1 MSAVTAIDDALTRL
15 RARDLVVP
23 VGPLRDG
30 LADEGVGF
38 AALGGPL
45 EARWDQALV
54 ELDSCIRPLA
64 TGDGAAVLTEGPAY
78 PGTWI
83 ESTGSISTEVLA
95 RFAPLVARATS
106 EQFATYQRDDGLLP
120 YKVVDDGPGFF
131 QIQIVTPF
139 ARTVWNQY
147 RLGALRDGT
156 RDLGRLRR
164 MFDAMT
170 RMDAWLASF
179 RDTRGTGGVEAFGTF
194 DTGHDMSPRFW
205 FVPDRPLGDA
215 TRVDASNPLV
225 PLVAPDL
232 TANVAA
238 QRGYL
243 ALIAAELGED
253 PAPWR
258 AAAAASVEALFA
270 QCFDETDGIFYDR
283 DATGE
288 LRRVPSDVVLRVL
301 ECEIGDDAFFAAA
314 LERYLMHT
322 GKFLSHYGFTSL
334 ALDDPRFDADAGR
347 NSWGGPVNF
356 LSLIRAPHAFEY
368 HGRVA
373 ELTLTAAPVLA
384 AVALADRFPQC
395 LDPWSGAP
403 GFTDHYS
410 PSILWFLDAIERHA
424 GILPRPDGALWFSGM
439 APTRLEHGAS
449 ASAAAYTRT
458 VGGVRFEL
466 AADDSRVVVLRDGE
480 RLAEFP
486 RGWRLVTDRSGS
498 PVAVVGL
505 AAAPVSG
512 VLALA
517 DASHELTLAP
527 NEVVDLATGDRTA
540 PGFTPPRA

>member
-1 MSAVTAIDDALTRL
+1 VTDLDDVLTRL
-15 RARDLVVP
+15 RARDLAVP
-23 VGPLRDG
+23 AGPLREG
-30 LADEGVGF
+30 LLDEGVGF

-64 TGDGAAVLTEGPAY
+64 SGDGSPVLTEGPAY

-83 ESTGSISTEVLA
+83 ESTGSISTEVLT
-95 RFAPLVARATS
+95 RFAPEVARATS
-106 EQFATYQRDDGLLP
+106 EQFATYQRDDGLIP

-147 RLGALRDGT
+147 LLTGQDQGY
-156 RDLGRLRR
+156 LRR
-164 MFDAMT
+164 MYAAMT

-179 RDTRGTGGVEAFGTF
+179 RNTRGTGGVEAFGTF

-215 TRVDASNPLV
+215 TTVDPTNPLV
-225 PLVAPDL
+225 PFVAPDL

-238 QRGYL
+238 QRSYL
-243 ALIAAELGED
+243 ALIAAELGDD

-258 AAAAASVEALFA
+258 EAAAASVDALFA
-270 QCFDETDGIFYDR
+270 QCFDEADGIFYDR

-288 LRRVPSDVVLRVL
+288 LRRVQSDVLLRVL
-301 ECEIGDDAFFAAA
+301 ECEIGDDAFFADA

-356 LSLIRAPHAFEY
+356 LSLIRAPHPFEH

-373 ELTLTAAPVLA
+373 ELALTAAPVLA

-395 LDPWSGAP
+395 LDPWSGTA

-410 PSILWFLDAIERHA
+410 PAILWFLDAIERHA
-424 GILPRPDGALWFSGM
+424 GILPRPDGELWFSGM
-439 APTRLEHGAS
+439 SPTRLEHGAS
-449 ASAAAYTRT
+449 ASAVAYSR
-458 VGGVRFEL
+458 VVDGVRFEL
-466 AADDSRVVVLRDGE
+466 AADDSRVRVWRDG
-480 RLAEFP
+480 AQVADFP
-486 RGWRLVTDRSGS
+486 RGWRLITNRTGM
-498 PVAVVGL
+498 PTAVVGL
-505 AAAPVSG
+505 AAAPVTG
-512 VLALA
+512 TLTLG
-517 DASHELTLAP
+517 DATHQLTLAP
-527 NEVVDLATGDRTA
+527 NDVVDLATDARTA
-540 PGFTPPRA
+540 RGFTPPRA

>member
-1 MSAVTAIDDALTRL
+1 MIEDALARL
-15 RARDLVVP
+15 RARDLAVP

-30 LADEGVGF
+30 LLDEGVGF
-38 AALGGPL
+38 VALGGPL
-45 EARWDQALV
+45 QARWDQALV

-64 TGDGAAVLTEGPAY
+64 SGDGAPVLTEGPAY

-83 ESTGSISTEVLA
+83 ESTGSISTEVLT
-95 RFAPLVARATS
+95 RFAPRVARATS
-106 EQFATYQRDDGLLP
+106 EQFATYQRADGLIP

-147 RLGALRDGT
+147 LLTGRDQGY
-156 RDLGRLRR
+156 LRR
-164 MFDAMT
+164 MYAAMT

-179 RDTRGTGGVEAFGTF
+179 RNTRGTGGVEAFGTF

-215 TRVDASNPLV
+215 TTVDPTNPLV
-225 PLVAPDL
+225 PFVAPDL

-238 QRGYL
+238 QRSYL
-243 ALIAAELGED
+243 ALIAAELGDD
-253 PAPWR
+253 PVPWR
-258 AAAAASVEALFA
+258 EAAAASVDALFA
-270 QCFDETDGIFYDR
+270 QCFDEADGIFYDR

-288 LRRVPSDVVLRVL
+288 LRRVQSDVLLRVL

-356 LSLIRAPHAFEY
+356 LSLIRAPHPFEH

-373 ELTLTAAPVLA
+373 ELALTASPVLA

-395 LDPWSGAP
+395 LDPWSGTA

-424 GILPRPDGALWFSGM
+424 GILPRPDGELWFSGM
-439 APTRLEHGAS
+439 PPTRLEHGAS
-449 ASAAAYTRT
+449 ASAVAYSR
-458 VGGVRFEL
+458 VVDGVRFEL
-466 AADDSRVVVLRDGE
+466 AADDTSVRVWRDGA

-486 RGWRLVTDRSGS
+486 RGWRLITDRTGM
-498 PVAVVGL
+498 PTAVVGL
-505 AAAPVSG
+505 AAAPVTG
-512 VLALA
+512 TLTRG
-517 DASHELTLAP
+517 DATHQLTLAP
-527 NEVVDLATGDRTA
+527 NDVVDLATGARTSR
-540 PGFTPPRA
+540 GFTPPRA

>member
-1 MSAVTAIDDALTRL
+1 MIEDALARL
-15 RARDLVVP
+15 RARELAVSG
-23 VGPLRDG
+23 GPLRDG
-30 LADEGVGF
+30 LVAEGVGF

-54 ELDSCIRPLA
+54 ELDSCIRPLSS
-64 TGDGAAVLTEGPAY
+64 GDGSPVLTEGPAY

-83 ESTGSISTEVLA
+83 ESTGSISTEVLT
-95 RFAPLVARATS
+95 RFAPRVARATS
-106 EQFATYQRDDGLLP
+106 EQFATHQRDDGLIP

-139 ARTVWNQY
+139 ARTVWNHY
-147 RLGALRDGT
+147 RMTGRDRGY
-156 RDLGRLRR
+156 LAR
-164 MFDAMT
+164 MFAAMT
-170 RMDAWLASF
+170 RMDAWLATF

-215 TRVDASNPLV
+215 TRVDPTNPLV
-225 PLVAPDL
+225 PFVAPDL

-238 QRGYL
+238 QRNYL
-243 ALIAAELGED
+243 ALIAAELGDD

-258 AAAAASVEALFA
+258 AAAAASADALFA
-270 QCFDETDGIFYDR
+270 QCFDTADGIFYDR

-288 LRRVPSDVVLRVL
+288 LRRVQSDVMLRVL
-301 ECEIGDDAFFAAA
+301 ECEIGDDAFFEAA

-356 LSLIRAPHAFEY
+356 LSLIRAPHPFEH

-373 ELTLTAAPVLA
+373 ELALTAAPVLA

-395 LDPWSGAP
+395 LDPWSGAA

-424 GILPRPDGALWFSGM
+424 GILPRPDGQLWFSGM
-439 APTRLEHGAS
+439 VPTRLEHGAS
-449 ASAAAYTRT
+449 ATAMAYSRI
-458 VGGVRFEL
+458 VDGVRFEL
-466 AADDSRVVVLRDGE
+466 GADDARVVAFRDGA

-486 RGWRLVTDRSGS
+486 RGWRLVTDRAGV
-498 PVAVVGL
+498 PTTVVGL
-505 AAAPVSG
+505 AAAPVTG
-512 VLALA
+512 TLELATG
-517 DASHELTLAP
+517 SHEFTLAP
-527 NEVVDLATGDRTA
+527 NDVVDLATGTRTS

>member
-1 MSAVTAIDDALTRL
+1 VTVLDDALARL
-15 RARDLVVP
+15 RGRDLAAP
-23 VGPLRDG
+23 DGPLRDG
-30 LADEGVGF
+30 LVDEGVGF

-64 TGDGAAVLTEGPAY
+64 SGDGAPVLTEGPAY

-83 ESTGSISTEVLA
+83 ESTGSISTEVLT
-95 RFAPLVARATS
+95 RFAPRVARATS
-106 EQFATYQRDDGLLP
+106 EQFATSQRDDGLIP

-139 ARTVWNQY
+139 ARTVWNHY
-147 RLGALRDGT
+147 LATGRD
-156 RDLGRLRR
+156 RHYLRR
-164 MFDAMT
+164 MFDAMA
-170 RMDAWLASF
+170 RMDAWLAEF

-215 TRVDASNPLV
+215 TRVDPTNPLV
-225 PLVAPDL
+225 PFVAPDL

-243 ALIAAELGED
+243 ALIAAELGLD
-253 PAPWR
+253 GAPWR
-258 AAAAASVEALFA
+258 AAAAASAESLFA

-288 LRRVPSDVVLRVL
+288 LRRVQSDVLLRVL

-322 GKFLSHYGFTSL
+322 GKFLAHYGFTSL

-356 LSLIRAPHAFEY
+356 LSLIRSPHPFEH

-373 ELTLTAAPVLA
+373 ELALTAAPVLA

-424 GILPRPDGALWFSGM
+424 GILPRPDGQLWFSGM
-439 APTRLEHGAS
+439 PPTRLEHGAS
-449 ASAAAYTRT
+449 ASAVAYAR
-458 VGGVRFEL
+458 VVDGVRFEL
-466 AADDSRVVVLRDGE
+466 AADDARVVVFRAGSL
-480 RLAEFP
+480 LAEFP
-486 RGWRLVTDRSGS
+486 RGWRLVTDRAGM
-498 PVAVVGL
+498 PTAVVGL
-505 AAAPVSG
+505 AAAAVSG
-512 VLALA
+512 VLALG
-517 DASHELTLAP
+517 DTSRELTLAP
-527 NEVVDLATGDRTA
+527 NDVVDLATGARTS

>member
-1 MSAVTAIDDALTRL
+1 VIEDALARL
-15 RARDLVVP
+15 RTRGLPLPA
-23 VGPLRDG
+23 GPLRAG
-30 LADEGVGF
+30 LLAEGIGF

-45 EARWDQALV
+45 EARWEEALV

-64 TGDGAAVLTEGPAY
+64 SGSGEPVLTEGPAY

-83 ESTGSISTEVLA
+83 ESTGSISTEVLT
-95 RFAPLVARATS
+95 RFAPAVARATS
-106 EQFATYQRDDGLLP
+106 EQFATYQRDDGLIP

-147 RLGALRDGT
+147 LMTGRDQHY
-156 RDLGRLRR
+156 LRR
-164 MFDAMT
+164 MFDAMV
-170 RMDAWLASF
+170 RMDAWLASY

-194 DTGHDMSPRFW
+194 DTGHDLSPRFW

-215 TRVDASNPLV
+215 TRVDPSNPLV
-225 PLVAPDL
+225 PFVAPDL

-238 QRGYL
+238 QRTYL
-243 ALIAAELGED
+243 ALIAAELGDD

-258 AAAAASVEALFA
+258 AAAASSVDALFA
-270 QCFDETDGIFYDR
+270 QCFDAADGIFYDR

-288 LRRVPSDVVLRVL
+288 LRRVQSDVLLRVL

-322 GKFLSHYGFTSL
+322 GKFLAHYGFTSL

-356 LSLIRAPHAFEY
+356 LSLIRAPHPFEH

-373 ELTLTAAPVLA
+373 ELALTAAPVLA

-395 LDPWSGAP
+395 LDPWSGAA

-410 PSILWFLDAIERHA
+410 PAILWFLDAIERHA
-424 GILPRPDGALWFSGM
+424 GILPRPDGRLWFSGM
-439 APTRLEHGAS
+439 PPTRLEHGAS
-449 ASAAAYTRT
+449 ASAVASARS
-458 VGGVRFEL
+458 VDGMRFEL
-466 AADDSRVVVLRDGE
+466 AADDTRVVVMRDGE
-480 RLAEFP
+480 RMAEFP
-486 RGWRLVTDRSGS
+486 RGWRLVTDRSGM
-498 PVAVVGL
+498 PAAVVGL

-512 VLALA
+512 VLTLG
-517 DASHELTLAP
+517 DSSRELTLAP
-527 NEVVDLATGDRTA
+527 NDVVDLATGARTS